1 MLLMTHFLNTNTLP
15 PQRKLTFF
23 FGQAPKRGKLKRD
36 KTLGASSEENK
47 ESRNP
52 YHDKGFRL
60 SYDIEILFDM
70 FSSEDSRRNSS

>member
-1 MLLMTHFLNTNTLP
+1 M
-15 PQRKLTFF
+15 RYK
-23 FGQAPKRGKLKRD
+23 KRD

-60 SYDIEILFDM
+60 SYDIEILFDI
-70 FSSEDSRRNSS
+70 FSSEENQLLHFPLRNKTNVFLRGSFFF